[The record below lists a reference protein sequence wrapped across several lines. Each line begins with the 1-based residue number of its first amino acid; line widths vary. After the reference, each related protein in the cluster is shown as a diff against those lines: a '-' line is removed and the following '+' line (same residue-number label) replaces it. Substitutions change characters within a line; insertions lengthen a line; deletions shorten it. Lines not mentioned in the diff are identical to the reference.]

1 MTPRA
6 WGRVALVVQ
15 LVALLLCIPGARAGW
30 AQEKPTDAPTF
41 RGGYMWRQLVVQ
53 GVQGSHGIYEA
64 ERGDF
69 WGGRLV
75 AGLGLG
81 RFGAELRLDVAGLK
95 DQFNPQDPT
104 TFKTLEAYA
113 ALHFVAAARGGL
125 QVGPALVVGSIT
137 SFDVDEGQPAWS
149 GVGVDLA
156 GCGVRLGGFGSE
168 VFLLVARTR
177 YLALDP
183 ATRLVFA
190 AHVRLTDQ
198 LYAVGDAVSGQD
210 GFVRVGIAV
219 RAF

>member
-1 MTPRA
+1 MKSFVLLT
-6 WGRVALVVQ
+6 
-15 LVALLLCIPGARAGW
+15 ALLLAAQSGL

-41 RGGYMWRQLVVQ
+41 RGGYMWRQGVIQ

-75 AGLGLG
+75 VGLGFG
-81 RFGAELRLDVAGLK
+81 RFGIELRLDAAGLK

-113 ALHFVAAARGGL
+113 ALHMVAVVAKGM
-125 QVGPALVVGSIT
+125 QIGPALMAGSIT
-137 SFDVDEGQPAWS
+137 NFDVDKGQPSWT

-168 VFLLVARTR
+168 VFLFIARTQ

-183 ATRLVFA
+183 AAHLVFA